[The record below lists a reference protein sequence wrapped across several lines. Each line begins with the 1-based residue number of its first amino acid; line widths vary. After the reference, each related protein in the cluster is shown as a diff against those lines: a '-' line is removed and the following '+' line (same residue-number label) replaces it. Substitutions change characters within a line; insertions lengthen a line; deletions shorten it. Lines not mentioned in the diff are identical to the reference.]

1 MWNNAPLRNLPLTE
15 RLPVSP
21 TLLLI
26 FYCLAIAGF
35 SLVGGLLPNWI
46 QMTHT
51 RTQLVM
57 SLVSGLMLGVAFY
70 HLLPHSVALLGGAGG
85 VDTSVWWLMIG
96 LIGMLLLLRVFHF
109 HQHDFSHEQLG
120 QHDHP
125 HHDSDSHAAAHA
137 ASPAT
142 AHAHNHSHEHE
153 HAHAAS
159 ASHGASHSA
168 GHSAGHA
175 SPVHGLSWVGLALG
189 LAVHTLI
196 DGVALGAIM
205 HAGSHTS
212 GMIGIGVFLA
222 ILLHKPLDAMS
233 IVTVMQAGGWSKGA
247 RAITNLV
254 FALMCPLGAMLFYF
268 GVGVADGGDHL
279 VAVALAFS
287 AGAFIC
293 IALSDL
299 LPEVHFHSHDRGK
312 LTLAFLLGIAVAYA
326 IGSVEPAGIHVGLH

>member
-1 MWNNAPLRNLPLTE
+1 M
-15 RLPVSP
+15 SP
-21 TLLLI
+21 TLLLVL
-26 FYCLAIAGF
+26 YCLAIAGF
-35 SLVGGLLPNWI
+35 SLVGGLLPGWI

-70 HLLPHSVALLGGAGG
+70 HLLPHSVALMGGSGG

-109 HQHDFSHEQLG
+109 HQHDFSHEQRG
-120 QHDHP
+120 PHDHP
-125 HHDSDSHAAAHA
+125 HHVGHGHIDHGHANHGHA
-137 ASPAT
+137 N
-142 AHAHNHSHEHE
+142 HDHHNHSHAIDHTHKHSHD
-153 HAHAAS
+153 HAHGISSLA
-159 ASHGASHSA
+159 
-168 GHSAGHA
+168 
-175 SPVHGLSWVGLALG
+175 PNQVHGLSWMGLALG

-212 GMIGIGVFLA
+212 GVIGIGVFLA

-247 RAITNLV
+247 RTLTNLV

-268 GVGVADGGDHL
+268 GVGATGGGDHL

-326 IGSVEPAGIHVGLH
+326 IGSVEPAGIHPGLH